1 MIAINREK
9 GWIILSRC
17 EYLYR
22 DGLDNR
28 DEVANREMGDGDIII
43 PLPDYMM
50 SKEWDDRDDGK
61 GRVKG
66 SDGQGAEII
75 IAEIIKRLGENGK
88 AEASPDEL

>member
-1 MIAINREK
+1 MITINRER

-28 DEVANREMGDGDIII
+28 DEVANREMGDGDIVI
-43 PLPDYMM
+43 PLPAHMM
-50 SKEWDDRDDGK
+50 SKEWDNCGDMK

-66 SDGQGAEII
+66 SDGQSAEII
-75 IAEIIKRLGENGK
+75 IAEIIKRLGEN
-88 AEASPDEL
+88 EES